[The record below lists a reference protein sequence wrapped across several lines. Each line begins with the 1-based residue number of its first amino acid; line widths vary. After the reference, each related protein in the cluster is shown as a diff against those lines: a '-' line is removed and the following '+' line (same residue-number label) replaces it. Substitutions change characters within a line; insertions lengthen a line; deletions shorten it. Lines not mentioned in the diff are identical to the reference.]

1 MNKFETDCLFSRN
14 GKTVSYGT
22 KSISAL
28 APKIWNLVPPQ
39 IRNSQ
44 FSYQFKEKMCTWS
57 TKRYLVAFAK
67 HTFKSGFTLIMF

>member
-28 APKIWNLVPPQ
+28 APKIWNLVPLKLGTVSFPTNLKKKCVHGQ
-39 IRNSQ
+39 QKGILSPLQNIHSN
-44 FSYQFKEKMCTWS
+44 
-57 TKRYLVAFAK
+57 LV
-67 HTFKSGFTLIMF
+67 LP